1 MGLLKHHIHTLCM
14 EQKKT
19 GFIKGNVLTL
29 GQQSVWINSIQ
40 TSKIFKNHNLKKW
53 DLKEDIDYRNNNKYF
68 KNTPKENNLSCKALL
83 TIMGA
88 DNVEAMDISDY
99 EGADIIHNLN
109 TPISKSLF
117 EKYDA
122 IIDSGTLE
130 HIFDVPTALKNL
142 CDMLKPDGSLF
153 LAYPCSNSIDHGFY
167 SFSPTLFFDFFEA
180 NGFTN
185 LRAYLCEGS
194 PRLYERKHRLFKYI
208 HTDKEIPIASSK
220 AIEIIFLA
228 QKSKE
233 YKSDNVIKP
242 IQLIYNESKS
252 KKDIKQLISQKNKKL
267 FSKKIFLFL
276 RNISLNILY
285 YLPYEVERICFN
297 MMRKNKSIKY
307 IGRF

>member
-19 GFIKGNVLTL
+19 GFIKGKVLTL
-29 GQQSVWINSIQ
+29 GQQSVWINSLQ
-40 TSKIFKNHNLKKW
+40 SSKIFKNYNLKKW
-53 DLKEDIDYRNNNKYF
+53 NLKENIDYRNNNKYF
-68 KNTPKENNLSCKALL
+68 KNTSKENNLSCKALL

-109 TPISKSLF
+109 NPISKSLF
-117 EKYDA
+117 EQYDA

-130 HIFDVPTALKNL
+130 HIFDTPTALKNI

-185 LRAYLCEGS
+185 LSAYLHEGS
-194 PRLYERKHRLFKYI
+194 PRLYERKGRLFKYK
-208 HTDKEIPIASSK
+208 HTCKEIPIVSSRG
-220 AIEIIFLA
+220 IELIFFA

-233 YKSDNVIKP
+233 YKSDNLRKP
-242 IQLIYNESKS
+242 IQLIYNERKYEKDEENLNSIKS
-252 KKDIKQLISQKNKKL
+252 KNL
-267 FSKKIFLFL
+267 FSKRLILFL
-276 RNISLNILY
+276 KNISLNILL
-285 YLPYEVERICFN
+285 YLPYEFERICFN
-297 MMRKNKSIKY
+297 MIRRNKIIKY